1 VAIVFVLALAIG
13 AWLNWSWISSQWHV
27 LFPPAQ
33 ARESVVQ
40 ETGPKVELV
49 ADKQDTLLVPRELLA
64 TPRFRT
70 GPVVGTPAPEPL
82 RLRGSIILDPNRN
95 SRVHSLFTGQVV
107 KVGLPGNM
115 SQDSKGLADN
125 PEKGLR
131 PNDEV
136 KKGQVL
142 AVIYSKDAGALK
154 TDLLNQLT
162 KLWADQTILDR
173 YEKTEKEAP
182 GVVPPTTLTQQ
193 RQAVQQDWVLVR
205 NAQRNLRASRFTEEE
220 IKIVEDEA
228 NKLKT
233 NPNAPHDPELERT
246 WAEYLVR
253 APFDSRIVEKNAT
266 LGDAIDP
273 TTDLYKLAKLDRL
286 QVLVDVYEEDLPK
299 LKQIAD
305 EADAAEKEAMKQ
317 ALPQGGI
324 DSPGL
329 KEYAQSVAQEAG
341 DKIRTWT
348 INYQATGEGETGA
361 FDKLNT
367 HIDPMQHTGSL
378 LGWVNNSQ
386 KKLFIGQF
394 VIATVKLKPDRNLVA
409 VPTSAVIESGDG
421 PMVFVRVNP
430 SELAWFKITDSTVEL
445 LRKSGMPDSV
455 VGKLDPAKNQ
465 QFKSQQAFEEEL
477 GKRLGEDERK
487 HWQSAILKHA
497 AEPLFTQRKV
507 AVVVRGREQIFL
519 RCVPTPAEAERGA
532 SPISADETVVVR
544 GAVEL
549 AGELDALKTEGKKD
563 VDDKKE
569 PEGKQ

>member
-1 VAIVFVLALAIG
+1 MRYVPSSRQLRRIITICFILFLIVG
-13 AWLNWSWISSQWHV
+13 AWFNWSWCVSQWRTV
-27 LFPPAQ
+27 FPSAQ
-33 ARESVVQ
+33 AKESVTQ
-40 ETGPKVELV
+40 ETGPRVELV
-49 ADKQDTLLVPRELLA
+49 ADRADTLRIPKELFA
-64 TPRFRT
+64 TQRFKT
-70 GPVVGTPAPEPL
+70 APVVGTPAPEPL

-95 SRVHSLFTGQVV
+95 SRVHSLFTGQMV

-115 SQDSKGLADN
+115 TQDSKGLADN

-142 AVIYSKDAGALK
+142 AVIFSKDAGALK

-182 GVVPPTTLTQQ
+182 GVVPPTQLTQQ

-228 NKLKT
+228 QKLKT

-253 APFDSRIVEKNAT
+253 APFDGRIVEKNAT
-266 LGDAIDP
+266 VGDAIDP
-273 TTDLYKLAKLDRL
+273 TTDLFKLAKLDRM

-299 LKQIAD
+299 LKQIVD
-305 EADAAEKEAMKQ
+305 EAEAAEKEAFKQ
-317 ALPQGGI
+317 ATPQGGI

-329 KEYAQSVAQEAG
+329 KEYAQSLAQEAG
-341 DKIRTWT
+341 DKVRVWT
-348 INYQATGEGETGA
+348 ITYQATGEGEAGA
-361 FDKLNT
+361 FDKLGA

-378 LGWVNNSQ
+378 LGWVTNTQ

-394 VIATVKLKPDRNLVA
+394 VIATIKLKPDPNLVA

-421 PMVFVRVNP
+421 PLVFIR
-430 SELAWFKITDSTVEL
+430 ADAT
-445 LRKSGMPDSV
+445 
-455 VGKLDPAKNQ
+455 
-465 QFKSQQAFEEEL
+465 
-477 GKRLGEDERK
+477 
-487 HWQSAILKHA
+487 
-497 AEPLFTQRKV
+497 EPLFTQRKV

-519 RCVPTPAEAERGA
+519 RSVPTAAEAERGA
-532 SPISADETVVVR
+532 SPIKAGEVVVVR

-549 AGELDALKTEGKKD
+549 AGELDTLKTEGKKEPE
-563 VDDKKE
+563 DKKE
-569 PEGKQ
+569 PEGKK